1 MDVDS
6 ARGVYD
12 ETVDVDSAR
21 GVYDETLWMSTPLEE
36 CMMRLCG
43 CRLR

>member
-12 ETVDVDSAR
+12 ETPWMSTPLEECIH
-21 GVYDETLWMSTPLEE
+21 DETPWMSTPLEE
-36 CMMRLCG
+36 CMMRI
-43 CRLR
+43 R